1 MVCSSLWGIPTARS
15 LGTGT
20 GSPSSTL
27 ATRNITS
34 ASWAT
39 VSAGEPCKGLVTS
52 ARVSPEPNY
61 QYEVAD
67 VGGGVWWQPGGRR
80 SLKVAGLRGVRRVSL
95 RVFWKCRSR
104 NIRRCKCSGSA
115 WASRARYFFFFS
127 SRRRHTRLQGDWS
140 SDVCSSDLS
149 YIRERTWND
158 EPQGI
163 AAAGGGGVS
172 VLFPEPGFQHD
183 ALPRSIESTLR
194 SRRGVPDVSRSEER
208 RVGKEC
214 RSRWSP
220 YH

>member
-140 SDVCSSDLS
+140 SDVCSSDLNYAS
-149 YIRERTWND
+149 IDSVRITDAANNENRTLN
-158 EPQGI
+158 
-163 AAAGGGGVS
+163 
-172 VLFPEPGFQHD
+172 VLFSLF
-183 ALPRSIESTLR
+183 AASVILTLSIEA
-194 SRRGVPDVSRSEER
+194 
-208 RVGKEC
+208 
-214 RSRWSP
+214 
-220 YH
+220 